1 MSRVVV
7 NATHKCET
15 RTLTLCGVLVISN
28 QNPHIKLKVETSR
41 EQLVRT
47 FDYET
52 D

>member
-1 MSRVVV
+1 MSRVAV
-7 NATHKCET
+7 NATRKCET
-15 RTLTLCGVLVISN
+15 LTLTLCGVSVISKR
-28 QNPHIKLKVETSR
+28 NPHIKLKVETSR